1 MRKLSD
7 VYKVLAL
14 TTLKSAGF
22 ITDDKIGIE
31 AWGKPEVLAHINEGL
46 TRLHS
51 RFVLRTNNCIVEMK
65 EGRTDYPLLARY
77 SYERF
82 DPTKAP
88 YPYIMDTPQEPFQED
103 VIKILNV
110 YDSKGVRRKLNDDH
124 DKNGLFT
131 PRPDVLQCMWPRHFE
146 ALNVLYQAKHPE
158 LTGDENQEID
168 LPETLYSAL
177 ENWVGYRYH
186 TGLNTEGSTAKATE
200 YLQLYESICGEV
212 VDFDLANGSMS
223 NTNVLFEKRG
233 WV

>member
-1 MRKLSD
+1 MRKLSE
-7 VYKVLAL
+7 VYKALAL
-14 TTLKSAGF
+14 STLKSAGF
-22 ITDDKIGIE
+22 IADDRVSIE
-31 AWGKPEVLAHINEGL
+31 PQGKPEVLALINEGL

-51 RFVLRTNNCIVEMK
+51 RFVLRTSNCIVEMK

-77 SYERF
+77 SYEGF
-82 DPTKAP
+82 DPSKAQ
-88 YPYIMDTPQEPFQED
+88 YPYIMDNPSEPFQED

-110 YDSKGVRRKLNDDH
+110 YDNKGNRRKLNDDH
-124 DKNGLFT
+124 DKSGLFT
-131 PRPDVLQCMWPRHFE
+131 PRPDVLQCMWPRHYE

-158 LTGDENQEID
+158 LTGDDEQEVD

-186 TGLNTEGSTAKATE
+186 TGLNTPENSAKAAE

-223 NTNVLFEKRG
+223 NTNILFEKRG
-233 WV
+233 WA